1 MGKPYVR
8 QVEVVGLVEQLGT
21 VLLFDDIED
30 LLKWEGSGTGTDWV
44 VEKSTIEAFSGNASL
59 HLQTRATTPAI
70 GDYVRVERKFALST
84 GKKLSVEFRFKYV
97 SATLVDKIV
106 IGFGFFDGSNYHR
119 GFVFFYPPEQKWGY
133 LKSDGTVAD
142 IPGASQNLH
151 PGAWH
156 RVKLILDFEKDEYVL
171 FQCNDLVIDMSGTAF
186 RVTPSTVPIYT
197 FVTFEVWTETAAQAE
212 SYFDDIFCKEE

>member
-44 VEKSTIEAFSGNASL
+44 IEKDMTEAFSGNASL

-70 GDYVRVERKFALST
+70 GDYIHAERKFALST

-97 SATLVDKIV
+97 SKTLVDRIV
-106 IGFGFFDGSNYHR
+106 VGFGYFDGSYYHR
-119 GFVFFYPPEQKWGY
+119 GFVYFYPPERKWGY
-133 LKSDGTVAD
+133 LKSDGTTAD
-142 IPGASQNLH
+142 IPGASQKLH
-151 PGAWH
+151 ERAWH
-156 RVKLILDFEKDEYVL
+156 RVKLILDFEKDEYAL
-171 FQCNDLVIDMSGTAF
+171 FQCNDLVVDMSGTAL
-186 RVTPSTVPIYT
+186 RVTSNTTDAYT
-197 FVTFEVWTETAAQAE
+197 FVVFEVWTETAAQAE
-212 SYFDDIFCKEE
+212 SYFDDVFCKEE